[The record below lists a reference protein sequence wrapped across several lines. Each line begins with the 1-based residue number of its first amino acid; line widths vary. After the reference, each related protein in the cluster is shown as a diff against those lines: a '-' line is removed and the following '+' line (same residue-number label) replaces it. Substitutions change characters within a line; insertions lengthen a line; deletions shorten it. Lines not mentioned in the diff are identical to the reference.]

1 MDGRTDSPPIKQ
13 KAQPSWAFCFISRA
27 LGENPRST
35 EPAQQAKERQS
46 AATAALAEGE
56 AHSAE

>member
-1 MDGRTDSPPIKQ
+1 LPEWSNGTDSKSVELATVPRVLTE
-13 KAQPSWAFCFISRA
+13 S
-27 LGENPRST
+27 PRST